1 MPEVEQRREQLPTS
15 PAAERNKQ
23 PIADVL
29 ARVLPPAGLVLE
41 VASGTGQHA
50 EHFARALPSL
60 TWQPSDG
67 DAQMLPALAARV
79 QRAALPN
86 LRAPLPFDV
95 HDSAPRLESV
105 AAVVCANMIHIAP
118 WSACVA
124 LLGHAERL
132 LAPGSTLVLYGPF
145 KRGGQHTAPSNAA
158 FDADLR
164 RRNSEWGVRDL
175 DAVVRVARE
184 HSLELAEVVAMP
196 ANNLTVVLT
205 RQ

>member
-1 MPEVEQRREQLPTS
+1 VSERGGFPPLPAS

-23 PIADVL
+23 PIAEVL
-29 ARVLPPAGLVLE
+29 ARVLPRSGVVLE
-41 VASGTGQHA
+41 IASGTGQHA
-50 EHFARALPSL
+50 EHFARAWPSL
-60 TWQPSDG
+60 TWQPSDA
-67 DAQMLPALAARV
+67 DAEMFPALAARV

-86 LRAPLPFDV
+86 LHAPLMFDV
-95 HDSAPRLESV
+95 HGSAPPLQSV
-105 AAVVCANMIHIAP
+105 AAIVCANMIHIAP

-132 LAPGSTLVLYGPF
+132 LAPDAPLVLYGPF
-145 KRGGQHTAPSNAA
+145 KRGGEHTAPSNAA

-164 RRNSEWGVRDL
+164 RRNPEWGVRDL
-175 DAVVRVARE
+175 DEVVALART

-196 ANNLTVVLT
+196 ANNFMVVLR